1 MEGWWQFSPPT
12 KRPSSHLIS
21 PFRAAITSLLF
32 AHAIC
37 LAPSTAR
44 SGLLE
49 PEVLS
54 LHLRHGQRGLW
65 GQS

>member
-12 KRPSSHLIS
+12 NPPSIHLIS
-21 PFRAAITSLLF
+21 PFRVATTSLLF
-32 AHAIC
+32 AQAIC
-37 LAPSTAR
+37 LAPSNAR

-49 PEVLS
+49 PEALS
-54 LHLRHGQRGLW
+54 LHLRHGSAKLW